1 MTSLKFAAISVLLLC
16 FSPNVFAQ
24 HIDDIQ
30 SVTVLKDKNSVN
42 ITPVDISRCDIL
54 DTALLTVAYRMYAR
68 ASEGSEPKYIDDIIL
83 LIGRRYTQSFP
94 GMYDRIDSLFS
105 VKKLSLGAPMVTDME
120 VLRDIQSDSISV
132 YNRLPAMGD
141 LSLSYSECLPRFD
154 WRITQQTEEIC
165 GYPCYTATTNFRGR
179 EWRVLFAP
187 ELPFNFG
194 PYKFSGL
201 PGLILCAETADGDY
215 SFTCA
220 SISTKDTRPIVFR
233 YPNSKTMG
241 RGKVRDKI
249 ASFCQAPLTYI
260 GGTPHKLNIFYAGNK
275 RLDNFWSIDYNPI
288 ELE

>member
-165 GYPCYTATTNFRGR
+165 GYPCYTATTNFRGTGMAGAICPGASLR
-179 EWRVLFAP
+179 FWALQIFRPARPDPLCGNRRRGLFVHMRFDQHKRHQTYCFQIS
-187 ELPFNFG
+187 ELQNNGTGKSPQQNSFF
-194 PYKFSGL
+194 L
-201 PGLILCAETADGDY
+201 PDSVNLHRRYTAQIEYFLCR
-215 SFTCA
+215 
-220 SISTKDTRPIVFR
+220 K
-233 YPNSKTMG
+233 
-241 RGKVRDKI
+241 
-249 ASFCQAPLTYI
+249 
-260 GGTPHKLNIFYAGNK
+260 
-275 RLDNFWSIDYNPI
+275 
-288 ELE
+288 